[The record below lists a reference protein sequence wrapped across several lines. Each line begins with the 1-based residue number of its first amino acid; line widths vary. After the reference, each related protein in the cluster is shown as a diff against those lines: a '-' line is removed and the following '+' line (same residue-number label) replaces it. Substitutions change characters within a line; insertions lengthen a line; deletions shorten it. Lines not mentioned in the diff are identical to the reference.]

1 MYFVIENGVLAR
13 CEVIFLVR
21 GRRLVCWVVGLILF
35 VSVGILHLF
44 YVVVRIVFL
53 RCGVFLLCL
62 GRVLLILVGGFCR
75 LRL

>member
-1 MYFVIENGVLAR
+1 MLG
-13 CEVIFLVR
+13 C
-21 GRRLVCWVVGLILF
+21 GVVGLILF

-62 GRVLLILVGGFCR
+62 GRCC
-75 LRL
+75 